1 MNLTALVLTMC
12 VYTSLD
18 CEKVDVAYADLADGQ
33 LGRVTSYSNGYKTIE
48 VANYLKNKYPYRTR
62 NVIMQQLTYLE
73 KALDAE
79 GVEDPLIE
87 DTEAETLVVLKGM
100 REEALDRNPYWN

>member
-73 KALDAE
+73 AWREYPGHFIDMNR
-79 GVEDPLIE
+79 
-87 DTEAETLVVLKGM
+87 LVYQSTCSKIAWGIKVNKI
-100 REEALDRNPYWN
+100 NCWTTQ